1 MWRTDIWTHWTH
13 LHTHALTH
21 TYPRISLPLRIQE
34 VIQEVI
40 SLWLSLGKGEGGMN
54 EESSIEMYAVPR
66 AEQIA
71 NGKSQYN
78 TGSSARSETT

>member
-1 MWRTDIWTHWTH
+1 
-13 LHTHALTH
+13 
-21 TYPRISLPLRIQE
+21 
-34 VIQEVI
+34 
-40 SLWLSLGKGEGGMN
+40 MN

-78 TGSSARSETT
+78 TELSSF

>member
-1 MWRTDIWTHWTH
+1 
-13 LHTHALTH
+13 
-21 TYPRISLPLRIQE
+21 
-34 VIQEVI
+34 
-40 SLWLSLGKGEGGMN
+40 MN